1 MEMEN
6 CEIVGNGSS
15 YKCDICEKEFR
26 QKSNLNTH
34 FKGVHEK
41 SKNQTCNI
49 CNASFRDLK
58 RHIKYIHQKENFT
71 KVFCDLCHK
80 EIRKSSLNLH
90 LKRVH
95 HN

>member
-41 SKNQTCNI
+41 S
-49 CNASFRDLK
+49 
-58 RHIKYIHQKENFT
+58 E
-71 KVFCDLCHK
+71 
-80 EIRKSSLNLH
+80 KSNM
-90 LKRVH
+90 
-95 HN
+95 